1 MGQSSLVVDARP
13 SFENRALAPCPSVER
28 RNRDSRD
35 LLVRRVRSEFD
46 EMPGLRL
53 TFAQAKLLF
62 GLEAGCCQRI
72 LGFLAQSGYLA
83 RTRDGR
89 YGRRDL
95 VA

>member
-1 MGQSSLVVDARP
+1 MGDLRPMVGARP
-13 SFENRALAPCPSVER
+13 SFEGHLLAPFYGAER
-28 RNRDSRD
+28 RDWASRDS
-35 LLVRRVRSEFD
+35 LVRRVRSEFD

-53 TFAQAKLLF
+53 TFAQAKVLF
-62 GLEAGCCQRI
+62 GLEPGCCQRI
-72 LGFLAQSGYLA
+72 LGFLSESGYLA

>member
-1 MGQSSLVVDARP
+1 MGELRPRVGARP
-13 SFENRALAPCPSVER
+13 SFEGHLLASFYGVER
-28 RNRDSRD
+28 RDALSRDS
-35 LLVRRVRSEFD
+35 LVRRVRSEFD

-53 TFAQAKLLF
+53 TFAQARVLF

-72 LGFLAQSGYLA
+72 LTFLSESGYLT

>member
-1 MGQSSLVVDARP
+1 MGELRPIAGAHP
-13 SFENRALAPCPSVER
+13 SFEGPLLAPFRGVER
-28 RNRDSRD
+28 RNWVSRD

-53 TFAQAKLLF
+53 TLAQAKLLF
-62 GLEAGCCQRI
+62 GLESGCCQRI
-72 LGFLAQSGYLA
+72 LGFLAASGYLA

>member
-1 MGQSSLVVDARP
+1 MGELQPMTGAHP
-13 SFENRALAPCPSVER
+13 SFEGRPLAGFSGVER
-28 RNRDSRD
+28 RNWVSRD

-62 GLEAGCCQRI
+62 GLEPGCCQRI
-72 LGFLAQSGYLA
+72 LGFLSQAGFLT

>member
-1 MGQSSLVVDARP
+1 MGELRPMVGARP
-13 SFENRALAPCPSVER
+13 SFENRLLAPFPSVER
-28 RNRDSRD
+28 RNRVSRD

-62 GLEAGCCQRI
+62 GLEGGCCQRI
-72 LGFLAQSGYLA
+72 LSFLAESGYLA

>member
-1 MGQSSLVVDARP
+1 MGELRPMVGARP
-13 SFENRALAPCPSVER
+13 SFEVPLLASFHGVER
-28 RNRDSRD
+28 RNWASRD
-35 LLVRRVRSEFD
+35 LLVRRVRSEFE

-53 TFAQAKLLF
+53 TFAQAKVLF
-62 GLEAGCCQRI
+62 GLEPGCCQRI
-72 LGFLAQSGYLA
+72 LGFLSESGYLA

>member
-1 MGQSSLVVDARP
+1 MGELRPMVGARP
-13 SFENRALAPCPSVER
+13 SFEVPLLASFHGVER
-28 RNRDSRD
+28 RNWASRDS
-35 LLVRRVRSEFD
+35 LVRRVRSEFD

>member
-1 MGQSSLVVDARP
+1 MGESRSTVGARP
-13 SFENRALAPCPSVER
+13 SFEVPLLAPFHGVER
-28 RNRDSRD
+28 RDWVSRD
-35 LLVRRVRSEFD
+35 RLVRRVRSEFD

-53 TFAQAKLLF
+53 TFAQAKVLF
-62 GLEAGCCQRI
+62 GLEPGCCQRI
-72 LGFLAQSGYLA
+72 LGFLSESGYLT